1 MNSGK
6 LFAVALITAVCSS
19 GCGYKIVRNS
29 DLTTKRIAQ
38 DSASITSLQ
47 QELSALTLR
56 CRADSTR
63 LANELALQTAA
74 AANAAIQPPVVPP
87 PDSLLKA
94 RATEIATL
102 KDQLTKVTT
111 ELDRI
116 KRHLANPKP

>member
-1 MNSGK
+1 MNSGR
-6 LFAVALITAVCSS
+6 LLAVALITAVGSS
-19 GCGYKIVRNS
+19 GCGYRIVRNS
-29 DLTTKRIAQ
+29 DLTAKRIVQ
-38 DSASITSLQ
+38 DSASISSLQ

-56 CRADSTR
+56 CRTDSVR

-74 AANAAIQPPVVPP
+74 AANPAIPPPAVPP

-102 KDQLTKVTT
+102 KDQLAKVTT